1 MADMGHLNFT
11 NQYWIFFR
19 WYEINEV
26 KTGMS
31 AELGTG
37 IYIYL
42 RENVG
47 IVRAIWGQPLKFAK
61 QFTQI

>member
-1 MADMGHLNFT
+1 
-11 NQYWIFFR
+11 
-19 WYEINEV
+19 
-26 KTGMS
+26 MS

-47 IVRAIWGQPLKFAK
+47 IVRVIWGQPLKFAK